1 MNKIHVKKDDT
12 VLVLSGKDRG
22 KKGKVI
28 AVSPKEKKLIIEGLN
43 MVTKHV
49 KPRRA
54 GDAGGIVKAEG
65 AMYAS
70 KVQLVCPRCQK
81 PTRIAHKMLADGGKE
96 RVCKKCGESFK

>member
-1 MNKIHVKKDDT
+1 MNKIHVRKGDS
-12 VLVLSGKDRG
+12 VVVLSGKSRG
-22 KKGKVI
+22 ERGKVI
-28 AVSPKEKKLIIEGLN
+28 AVSPKEKKLIVEGLN

-49 KPRRA
+49 KPRKA
-54 GDAGGIVKAEG
+54 GEAGGIVKAEG

>member
-1 MNKIHVKKDDT
+1 MNKIHVRKGDS
-12 VLVLSGKDRG
+12 VVVLSGKSRG
-22 KKGKVI
+22 ERGRVI
-28 AVSPKEKKLIIEGLN
+28 AVSPKEKKLIVEGLN

-49 KPRRA
+49 KPRKA
-54 GDAGGIVKAEG
+54 GEAGGIVKAEG